1 MTCPIL
7 NSWKEIASYLQR
19 AVRTVQRWERDKA
32 LPVRRIGNSVKSPVF
47 AYPAEMDTWLRAYPI
62 GLRHREDIVA
72 PQLMSREAQAQE
84 AIQPEIRYLSKST
97 SVKAVQTTSRV

>member
-1 MTCPIL
+1 MSCPIL

-32 LPVRRIGNSVKSPVF
+32 LPVRRIGTSVKSPVF

-62 GLRHREDIVA
+62 SLRHRENIVV
-72 PQLMSREAQAQE
+72 PQLVSREAQAPE
-84 AIQPEIRYLSKST
+84 AIQPEIRY
-97 SVKAVQTTSRV
+97 